1 MGFQSPKQFY
11 SQNGGGK
18 KTKIVFSLK
27 RNFLSVRID
36 LENVCFKGETLK
48 PSRFLNLVVII
59 RQGDLDKIS
68 LPGNQKPRENV
79 SDL

>member
-1 MGFQSPKQFY
+1 ME
-11 SQNGGGK
+11 
-18 KTKIVFSLK
+18 TK
-27 RNFLSVRID
+27 FLSIGID
-36 LENVCFKGETLK
+36 LENACFQAETLR

-68 LPGNQKPRENV
+68 LPGNQKPRENG